1 MIEQILNL
9 FIEVY
14 LESGRNYLTGEEIIE
29 KFSLADKQYLD
40 DHNNHKSGFVNTK
53 KIDDFFIEFCYSN
66 RILDINPE
74 YEIASTIWIN
84 NHYGLKPEC
93 QREIK
98 LKYILGK

>member
-9 FIEVY
+9 FIEIY
-14 LESGRNYLTGEEIIE
+14 LETGRNYLTGEEIIR
-29 KFSLADKQYLD
+29 KFGLADQQY
-40 DHNNHKSGFVNTK
+40 SGFVNTK
-53 KIDDFFIEFCYSN
+53 KIDDFFREFCYSN

-74 YEIASTIWIN
+74 YEISSAIWID
-84 NHYGLKPEC
+84 NHYGLKPEW